1 MSNSVDGILQQS
13 TKELKG
19 AKRRSKGADR
29 RGGERNLEKNERK
42 KKRGNPGENGEKR
55 RTRLPN
61 WHLSSFSQHLL
72 VAE

>member
-29 RGGERNLEKNERK
+29 RGGERNLEKKERK
-42 KKRGNPGENGEKR
+42 KKEATLERMERNGGRG
-55 RTRLPN
+55 
-61 WHLSSFSQHLL
+61 SQIGTYL
-72 VAE
+72 ASASIYW